1 MRNRGR
7 TAEQW
12 KKLHQLTRKNTPLD
26 ESDAQ
31 SEQDEQSEE
40 TLPARRP
47 KKKQMRPIHVPKWQ
61 AGGMAKLL
69 SSDDD
74 DGDTE
79 IIVEVG
85 VEDVSHAKRKRE
97 RSRSRSI
104 TPPPALSA
112 HQLANAK
119 DLVRQVLAV
128 QPRATSPTLLPDD
141 STDTI
146 VLDPE
151 LARIA
156 EAVQK
161 QRVDSD
167 PVGGPESINIRVK
180 WLSHPL
186 STPAK
191 TLEWPFQ
198 MKRHDTFR
206 ALFEAVADLAS
217 VMIDQLVVTYDGKRV
232 FPSGSPHSLRIWA
245 EGELEACEKNT
256 HEYIRDRRHR
266 RSHSPFSPDRD
277 MDSVDALVMLQSESD
292 LEVGSVV
299 EDKFKLVL
307 RSAAIKDITL
317 NVRPTTNCGAI
328 VKAFLKAAGL
338 ADVYNDDVSRFWK
351 PKSKPYP
358 QLLIDGEKQ
367 HAETKIGDTDLE
379 DGDLVDV
386 VGI

>member
-1 MRNRGR
+1 MESVYFHLGAP
-7 TAEQW
+7 TAF
-12 KKLHQLTRKNTPLD
+12 
-26 ESDAQ
+26 ESG
-31 SEQDEQSEE
+31 
-40 TLPARRP
+40 P
-47 KKKQMRPIHVPKWQ
+47 
-61 AGGMAKLL
+61 
-69 SSDDD
+69 
-74 DGDTE
+74 
-79 IIVEVG
+79 
-85 VEDVSHAKRKRE
+85 RE
-97 RSRSRSI
+97 S
-104 TPPPALSA
+104 
-112 HQLANAK
+112 
-119 DLVRQVLAV
+119 LVRGLIITTGDPCLKH
-128 QPRATSPTLLPDD
+128 QP
-141 STDTI
+141 
-146 VLDPE
+146 
-151 LARIA
+151 
-156 EAVQK
+156 
-161 QRVDSD
+161 
-167 PVGGPESINIRVK
+167 
-180 WLSHPL
+180 
-186 STPAK
+186 
-191 TLEWPFQ
+191 
-198 MKRHDTFR
+198 
-206 ALFEAVADLAS
+206 
-217 VMIDQLVVTYDGKRV
+217 
-232 FPSGSPHSLRIWA
+232 
-245 EGELEACEKNT
+245 EACEKNT